1 MKLCLVTA
9 RVSGGADSRLCK
21 RERHNEIDW
30 SIRRF
35 GIARGFSP
43 KIRTTAI

>member
-21 RERHNEIDW
+21 GERHNEIDW
-30 SIRRF
+30 SIRQF
-35 GIARGFSP
+35 GIARGFGP
-43 KIRTTAI
+43 KIRIYAI